1 MRNFLVTLVL
11 SQGIPMLLGGDE
23 MARTQ
28 QGNNNPYCQDNEISW
43 YDWSLAEAHAEQVEF
58 TRRLIELRFAHR
70 VFRRRRWFEGR
81 SIRGGAEH
89 DIAWFTPQ
97 GTMMTE
103 EDWNVGYAK
112 SIEVFLNG
120 EAMAEPD
127 VRGEHVIDDTFLWL
141 VNAHFEPLVFTICPE
156 EWGASWT
163 RIFDTSE
170 PRGGF
175 DEDGLIF
182 GAGEDLKVKPR
193 SQVLLRRV

>member
-1 MRNFLVTLVL
+1 
-11 SQGIPMLLGGDE
+11 
-23 MARTQ
+23 
-28 QGNNNPYCQDNEISW
+28 
-43 YDWSLAEAHAEQVEF
+43 
-58 TRRLIELRFAHR
+58 
-70 VFRRRRWFEGR
+70 
-81 SIRGGAEH
+81 
-89 DIAWFTPQ
+89 
-97 GTMMTE
+97 MMTE